1 MGRDPLGK
9 AGLTADDS
17 PNRTNNVSTFALEE
31 NNRILKKLSLSRLS
45 GKQVLTEDNKKSLL
59 DEENIIKE

>member
-9 AGLTADDS
+9 AGLTADDT
-17 PNRTNNVSTFALEE
+17 PDRTNNVSTFALKE
-31 NNRILKKLSLSRLS
+31 NSRMLKRLSLTRLK